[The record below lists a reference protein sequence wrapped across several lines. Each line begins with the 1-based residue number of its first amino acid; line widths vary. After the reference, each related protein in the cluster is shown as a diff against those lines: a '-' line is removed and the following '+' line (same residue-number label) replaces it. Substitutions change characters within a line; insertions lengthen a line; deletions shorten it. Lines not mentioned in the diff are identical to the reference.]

1 MLVRTAI
8 RRNRDCTA
16 VRQLKLVHNERDAA
30 AQAARCGYRANCGRE
45 DQVGK
50 AAIERL
56 AGPLCG
62 LAGSRQGGGAA
73 RAGPVSFE
81 VGSFRHLYRDCAIA
95 VRDRA
100 GS

>member
-1 MLVRTAI
+1 MRI
-8 RRNRDCTA
+8 PR
-16 VRQLKLVHNERDAA
+16 
-30 AQAARCGYRANCGRE
+30 NCGRE

-62 LAGSRQGGGAA
+62 CWIPAGGGAA

-81 VGSFRHLYRDCAIA
+81 VESFRHLYRDCAIA
-95 VRDRA
+95 VRDGPARKLTA
-100 GS
+100 RLEKRPEVAR